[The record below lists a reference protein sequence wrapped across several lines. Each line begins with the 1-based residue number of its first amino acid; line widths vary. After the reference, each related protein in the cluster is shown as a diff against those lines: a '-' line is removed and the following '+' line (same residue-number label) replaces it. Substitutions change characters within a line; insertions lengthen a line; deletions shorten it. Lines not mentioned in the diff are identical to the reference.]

1 MLKEDAED
9 FVIVVSFTLLITNS
23 VLITYNVCMGGVI
36 NTTPL

>member
-23 VLITYNVCMGGVI
+23 VLITHVCMGGVI